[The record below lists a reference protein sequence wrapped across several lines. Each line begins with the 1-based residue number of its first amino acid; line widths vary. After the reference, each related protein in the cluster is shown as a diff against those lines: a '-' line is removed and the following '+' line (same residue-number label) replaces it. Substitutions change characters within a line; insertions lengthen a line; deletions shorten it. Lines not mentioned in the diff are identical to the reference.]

1 LELQMSEVST
11 GQIHCK
17 Q

>member
-1 LELQMSEVST
+1 MSEVST